1 MPICGFLW
9 SKQNRRFGNILGNK
23 LQFSLRLRPPDTG
36 VMMRGRGPRKP
47 LLPMT
52 ESKPDHPDPLQHPL
66 DPEEAARKHRSCR
79 RVKAKANER

>member
-1 MPICGFLW
+1 
-9 SKQNRRFGNILGNK
+9 
-23 LQFSLRLRPPDTG
+23 
-36 VMMRGRGPRKP
+36 
-47 LLPMT
+47 MT